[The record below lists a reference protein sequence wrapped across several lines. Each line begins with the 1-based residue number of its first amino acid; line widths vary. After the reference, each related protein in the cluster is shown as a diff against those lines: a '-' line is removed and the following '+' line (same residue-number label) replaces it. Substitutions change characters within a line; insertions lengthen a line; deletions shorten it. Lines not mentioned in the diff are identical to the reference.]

1 MQISTKQLVEKELHA
16 SRVHS
21 QMHLS
26 ERLISPAGMRGEGN
40 PYEIV
45 SIMPV

>member
-1 MQISTKQLVEKELHA
+1 MQISIRQLVEKEFHA

-26 ERLISPAGMRGEGN
+26 ERLINPAGMHGEGN
-40 PYEIV
+40 LYAIFSV
-45 SIMPV
+45 MPV